1 MRFNFQLDKTI
12 QELVER
18 KPKTVLVQLPLG
30 IKMDVLD
37 IMAPLQ
43 TAVPATRFIIS
54 GEHCW
59 GGCDI
64 DLDEAKAVGAE
75 LIVHFG
81 HAPFVKI
88 DFPILYVYVE
98 DTKDLM
104 PLAEKSKKFLEQYTT
119 IGLVSSIQHIHLIEK
134 IKQFYEQHG
143 KKVFIPNKQGYA
155 HVNGHVVGCEYGGL
169 KKSKKENN
177 IEAVVVLGNQF
188 HALGAA
194 LALPE
199 TPVILLDTYN
209 EDVVLMDEKRR
220 EIITQRAASIEKMK
234 EAKTVGIIIGLK
246 VGQKFGA
253 YQLLKEGF
261 EKQGKNVLLI
271 TMREMTPDKIYN
283 FYTVDGFVE
292 LACPRIAVDDFERY
306 KKPIITFKE
315 ALVVLGKNKWEELFT
330 DGFV

>member
-1 MRFNFQLDKTI
+1 MRFNFQLETVVS
-12 QELVER
+12 ELKQR
-18 KPKTVLVQLPLG
+18 QPKTVLVQLPLG

-43 TAVPATRFIIS
+43 KAAPATRFVIS

-59 GGCDI
+59 GGCDV
-64 DLDEAKAVGAE
+64 DTDEAKAVGAE
-75 LIVHFG
+75 LIIHFG

-88 DFPILYVYVE
+88 DFPIVYVYVE
-98 DTKDLM
+98 DNKDLM
-104 PLAEKSKKFLEQYTT
+104 PLAEKAKEFLGAYKN
-119 IGLVSSIQHIHLIEK
+119 IGLVSSIQHIHFIEK

-143 KKVFIPNKQGYA
+143 KTVFIPDKQGYA

-169 KKSKKENN
+169 KKSKKENA

-209 EDVVLMDEKRR
+209 EDVVVMDGKRR

-261 EKQGKNVLLI
+261 EKQGKQVLLI

-283 FYTVDGFVE
+283 FYTIDGFVE

-315 ALVVLGKNKWEELFT
+315 ALVVLGKTKWEELFT
-330 DGFV
+330 EGFV

>member
-1 MRFNFQLDKTI
+1 MRFNFQLDTVVS
-12 QELVER
+12 ELNQR
-18 KPKTVLVQLPLG
+18 QPKTVLVQLPLG

-37 IMAPLQ
+37 IMAPLEK
-43 TAVPATRFIIS
+43 ASPNTRFIIS

-64 DLDEAKAVGAE
+64 DVEEAKAVGAE

-88 DFPILYVYVE
+88 EFPILYVYVE
-98 DTKDLM
+98 DTKDLL
-104 PLAEKSKKFLEQYTT
+104 PLAEKAKKFLTDYTK
-119 IGLVSSIQHIHLIEK
+119 IALVSSIQHIHIIEK
-134 IKQFYEQHG
+134 IKQFFDQTE
-143 KKVFIPNKQGYA
+143 KTVFNPDKQGYA

-169 KKSKKENN
+169 KKSKKENA
-177 IEAVVVLGNQF
+177 IEAVIVLGNQF

-209 EDVVLMDEKRR
+209 EDVVIMDEKR
-220 EIITQRAASIEKMK
+220 EQIITQRAASIEKMK
-234 EAKTVGIIIGLK
+234 EAKTIGIIIGLK

-261 EKQGKNVLLI
+261 EKMGKKVLLI

-306 KKPIITFKE
+306 KKPIITLKE
-315 ALVVLGKNKWEELFT
+315 ALVVLGKNRWEDLFSE
-330 DGFV
+330 GFV